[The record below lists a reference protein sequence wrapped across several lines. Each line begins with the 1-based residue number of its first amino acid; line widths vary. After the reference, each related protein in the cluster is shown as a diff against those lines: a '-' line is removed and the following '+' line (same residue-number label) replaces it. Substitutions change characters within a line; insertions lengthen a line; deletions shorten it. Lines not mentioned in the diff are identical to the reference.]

1 MKKIILALLLSLG
14 LSGFLFAEGIII
26 THASVPTKSIS
37 TDDVSKLYL
46 GKQTKWANGDSVVIT
61 YISNVDITGES
72 FYKDYV
78 GRSIKKFKKY
88 WVKQVFAGNGSA
100 PKTFTTASQ
109 AYRYVKS
116 HKGSFAYVPVG
127 TSTKG
132 VNVLSVDGK
141 QSY

>member
-1 MKKIILALLLSLG
+1 MKKIILAFLLSVG
-14 LSGFLFAEGIII
+14 LSTILWAEGMII
-26 THASVPTKSIS
+26 THSSVPTKSLS

-46 GKQTKWANGDSVVIT
+46 GKQTKWANGDSVVIS
-61 YISNVDITGES
+61 YISDVATTGED
-72 FYKDYV
+72 FYKNYV

-116 HKGSFAYVPVG
+116 HKGAFAYVPKG
-127 TSTKG
+127 TSTEG
-132 VNVLSVDGK
+132 VNVVSVDGK
-141 QSY
+141 KSY